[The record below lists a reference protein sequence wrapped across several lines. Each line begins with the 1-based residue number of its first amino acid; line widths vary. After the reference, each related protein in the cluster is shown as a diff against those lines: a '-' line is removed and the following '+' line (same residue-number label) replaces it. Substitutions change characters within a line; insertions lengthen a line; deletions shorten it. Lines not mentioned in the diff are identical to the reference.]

1 MLLHHSWL
9 VFDDTHQ
16 YSITPH
22 KSIDWHSYMHDY
34 ISSTIVWHGDN
45 KQQVWMRSEIQFLQF
60 DCSHHHTS
68 PTTHTHQPTHMHM
81 SIYHLFIIV
90 AVYSMTDTLIQ
101 HAQQA
106 WMRGRIIFFVHR
118 SDAVT
123 PHIKPAAHTN
133 QHQHMCQHITHTW
146 QQQHAG
152 WVTPSSNIH
161 NSTGDTIFLL
171 AVPDT
176 IIFAAQSYNQCCSSI
191 HQHTHIA
198 TALLMTCT
206 PASSSHNVFHSSTVT
221 HQIFLFYFQLPSSNS
236 LLPHSHLSLTG
247 PHTTQHHFSSHYTCT
262 PINTAS
268 FTGAPHPLF
277 RCPDCEI
284 MIPQIQPFAVICCRG

>member
-1 MLLHHSWL
+1 
-9 VFDDTHQ
+9 
-16 YSITPH
+16 
-22 KSIDWHSYMHDY
+22 MHDLV
-34 ISSTIVWHGDN
+34 SLTVVWHGDN

-176 IIFAAQSYNQCCSSI
+176 IIFAARCYNLCCSSP
-191 HQHTHIA
+191 HQHTYSNSTTDDLHTSILIPQRVSQQHRHTPNIFILFSA
-198 TALLMTCT
+198 PIIKLPLASFSFVPHWTPHNTAPLFESLHMH
-206 PASSSHNVFHSSTVT
+206 SHQHSII
-221 HQIFLFYFQLPSSNS
+221 HRCPSSIISVSGLWNND
-236 LLPHSHLSLTG
+236 PTN
-247 PHTTQHHFSSHYTCT
+247 TT
-262 PINTAS
+262 
-268 FTGAPHPLF
+268 
-277 RCPDCEI
+277 
-284 MIPQIQPFAVICCRG
+284 ICCNLL